1 MTNWRKIK
9 DVKGNIV
16 TEMIQPTLVEIENG
30 KVLMFLRT
38 NRGRIF
44 VSKSKDFGHP
54 WSKAK
59 STALLNNNSG
69 IVVAKNDSG
78 VLAMVHNPVKEN
90 WGARSPLVV
99 GLSYDNGKTW
109 TKQITLENVQG
120 EFSYPSIIADGNDF
134 LITYTYNRTQIRFAK
149 LTI

>member
-1 MTNWRKIK
+1 
-9 DVKGNIV
+9 
-16 TEMIQPTLVEIENG
+16 
-30 KVLMFLRT
+30 
-38 NRGRIF
+38 
-44 VSKSKDFGHP
+44 
-54 WSKAK
+54 
-59 STALLNNNSG
+59 
-69 IVVAKNDSG
+69 
-78 VLAMVHNPVKEN
+78 MVHNPVKEN

-109 TKQITLENVQG
+109 TKQITLENAQG